1 MELKSEENTYLYLK
15 NEYGKILNEMI
26 FVIAKTGWGKGLS
39 TEGIAEEFHDAG
51 YTVIVI
57 ADPKQEVEFGYAQFL
72 PEERY
77 HLNHL
82 RLIGKMPQTKQVK
95 IYHPFTFK
103 IPKNQIPDYNFFTI
117 PLKSLGRKEWG
128 MIAETGWDTDTIKLL
143 LDASKNVKNDIGLY
157 GFLHY
162 IQEMVQGKSSEIFG
176 KKPDPRNFFLS
187 ATSGTIKRKIPNI
200 I

>member
-95 IYHPFTFK
+95 IYHKGTQKLAKK
-103 IPKNQIPDYNFFTI
+103 IDV
-117 PLKSLGRKEWG
+117 EWS
-128 MIAETGWDTDTIKLL
+128 TNKPSV
-143 LDASKNVKNDIGLY
+143 ASVKNGSITAHRIGEATVKANSGEFELP
-157 GFLHY
+157 
-162 IQEMVQGKSSEIFG
+162 IEIII
-176 KKPDPRNFFLS
+176 KK
-187 ATSGTIKRKIPNI
+187 I
-200 I
+200 